1 MSSTSHRSR
10 VLFVEGSSDKTIIK
24 EILNIYLPHW
34 KITRK
39 RSGSSQPQIDIQ
51 DLQGIKNITPDKIFN
66 QLADPNVPALGIVI
80 DADSSASDQ
89 WQEICQT
96 CQSVEQLRS
105 ISFPNQIP
113 ENGFICSVSDDQKF
127 GIWMMPDNRSPGML
141 ETLLSQLIP
150 NDREDLWT
158 HLQNSVSQAKPL
170 GATFD
175 DKHLDK
181 AHIYTWL
188 AWHHKPGAWLKTGE
202 RAVFNFDHPQVH
214 AFVDWLK
221 TLYDL

>member
-1 MSSTSHRSR
+1 MSSTSHQSR
-10 VLFVEGSSDKTIIK
+10 VLFVEGSSDKTIVK
-24 EILNIYLPHW
+24 EILNTYLPHW

-80 DADSSASDQ
+80 DADGSASDQ
-89 WQEICQT
+89 WREICQT
-96 CQSVEQLRS
+96 CQSVEQLNS

-113 ENGFICSVSDDQKF
+113 ENGFICSVTDDQRF

-141 ETLLSQLIP
+141 ETLLSCLIP
-150 NDREDLWT
+150 SDRENLWI
-158 HLQNSVSQAKPL
+158 HLQESVDQAKRL
-170 GATFD
+170 GAPFRD
-175 DKHLDK
+175 HHLDK
-181 AHIYTWL
+181 ARIYTWL
-188 AWHHKPGAWLKTGE
+188 AWHHKPGVWPDTAQ
-202 RAVFNFDHPQVH
+202 RDVFNFDHPQVQ

>member
-51 DLQGIKNITPDKIFN
+51 DLQGIRNITPDKIFN

-105 ISFPNQIP
+105 ISFPSQIP

-127 GIWMMPDNRSPGML
+127 GIWIMPDNRLPGML

-158 HLQNSVSQAKPL
+158 HLQNSVSQAKQL

>member
-10 VLFVEGSSDKTIIK
+10 VLFVEGSSDKTIVK
-24 EILNIYLPHW
+24 EILNTYLPHW
-34 KITRK
+34 QITRR
-39 RSGSSQPQIDIQ
+39 RSGSSQSQINIQ
-51 DLQGIKNITPDKIFN
+51 DLQGIRNITPDKIFN

-89 WQEICQT
+89 WQEICRT

-150 NDREDLWT
+150 SDRENLWI
-158 HLQNSVSQAKPL
+158 HLQNSVSQAKQL

>member
-39 RSGSSQPQIDIQ
+39 RSRSSQSQINIQ
-51 DLQGIKNITPDKIFN
+51 DLQGIRNITPDKIFN

-127 GIWMMPDNRSPGML
+127 GIWIMPDNRLPGML

-158 HLQNSVSQAKPL
+158 HLQNSVSQAKQL

>member
-10 VLFVEGSSDKTIIK
+10 VLFVEGSSDKTIVK
-24 EILNIYLPHW
+24 EILNTYLPHW
-34 KITRK
+34 QITRR
-39 RSGSSQPQIDIQ
+39 RSRSSQSQINIQ
-51 DLQGIKNITPDKIFN
+51 DLQGIRNITPDKIFN

-150 NDREDLWT
+150 SDRENLWI
-158 HLQNSVSQAKPL
+158 HLQNSVSQAKQL

>member
-1 MSSTSHRSR
+1 MSSTSHQSR
-10 VLFVEGSSDKTIIK
+10 VLFVEGSSDKTIVK
-24 EILNIYLPHW
+24 EILNTYLPHW
-34 KITRK
+34 QITRK

-80 DADSSASDQ
+80 DADGSASDQ

-96 CQSVEQLRS
+96 CQSVEQLNS

-113 ENGFICSVSDDQKF
+113 GNGFICSVSDDQKF

-150 NDREDLWT
+150 SDRENLWI
-158 HLQNSVSQAKPL
+158 HLQNSVSQAKQL

-202 RAVFNFDHPQVH
+202 RAVFNFDHPQVQ